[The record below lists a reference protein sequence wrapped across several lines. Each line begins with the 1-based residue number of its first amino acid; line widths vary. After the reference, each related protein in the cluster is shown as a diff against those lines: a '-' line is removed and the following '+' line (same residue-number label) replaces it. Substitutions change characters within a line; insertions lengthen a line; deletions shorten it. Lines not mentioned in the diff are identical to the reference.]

1 MRTRLLTRI
10 GVVFLL
16 AGAAGLA
23 PLQGAGADEAPPA
36 ETFTLTA
43 RADTFAFQFVETA
56 TPAAPGGE
64 VFDASPSTAQALLDS
79 VGRSEG
85 YAAAPT
91 PGPFF
96 ATLPSNGNGVVAG
109 LGIPF
114 AFPDY
119 PFYAASSHPVVPA
132 TDKAVGPFEAHAK
145 SDQYQSAGESRS
157 GGPAGQ
163 DGAFMSS
170 RAAAAVRLDPNTAV
184 RTAEANSRFDGFTAG
199 PLALGQSTA
208 SATLTQ
214 APGQAPTKT
223 SAFTVASFTI
233 AGVQIAMTDKG
244 FKLGDQA
251 PPTAD
256 LGTLFGVLAQA
267 GITVEFLPASETA
280 TSVDSAG
287 MRITQAGTEPNGTQH
302 RVSLVIGRVGAA
314 IQGSTLPVLDETVPP
329 VVDVPSAGAAPPGD
343 SLPAASPAAGSG
355 AANAGGLGS
364 VESAFGSVPSSAG
377 GPLTTAGGPVGSAA
391 SVPTAPA
398 AMQLASPLS
407 LPQSGPDASG
417 FYVVL
422 LAAGLLMT
430 AGSRL
435 VAAVGVKLGFWAV
448 YGAPVEA
455 PTSVLRLPQR

>member
-1 MRTRLLTRI
+1 
-10 GVVFLL
+10 
-16 AGAAGLA
+16 
-23 PLQGAGADEAPPA
+23 
-36 ETFTLTA
+36 
-43 RADTFAFQFVETA
+43 
-56 TPAAPGGE
+56 
-64 VFDASPSTAQALLDS
+64 

-109 LGIPF
+109 FGIPF

-145 SDQYQSAGESRS
+145 SDQYQSEGVARS

-184 RTAEANSRFDGFTAG
+184 RTAEANSRFDGFTVG
-199 PLALGQSTA
+199 PLALGQSAA

-214 APGQAPTKT
+214 APGQAPTKS

-233 AGVQIAMTDKG
+233 AGVQVAMTDKG
-244 FKLGDQA
+244 FKLGDQT

-287 MRITQAGTEPNGTQH
+287 MRITQAGTDPNGTEH
-302 RVSLVIGRVGAA
+302 RISLVIGRVGAA
-314 IQGSTLPVLDETVPP
+314 IQASTLPVLDETVTP
-329 VVDVPSAGAAPPGD
+329 VVDVPTAQPAPTSD
-343 SLPAASPAAGSG
+343 SLPVAAPAAGSEQ
-355 AANAGGLGS
+355 ANAGGLGS
-364 VESAFGSVPSSAG
+364 VESAFSSVPSSDSGA
-377 GPLTTAGGPVGSAA
+377 LTTPGGPVGPEA
-391 SVPTAPA
+391 SLPTAPA

-407 LPQSGPDASG
+407 FPPQGGPDASG

-435 VAAVGVKLGFWAV
+435 VAAVGVKLGFWTV
-448 YGAPVEA
+448 YGAPVGA